1 MWLAERCH
9 NATMIVTMTARL
21 AEGLKVEA
29 EAYAQSVG
37 VSLNALLSV
46 ALRDYLDA
54 RQAMRPSGGL
64 SPGVLKPPALPSKP
78 VKPAAPLG
86 AALAVESLKPP
97 ASRSDPCPCG
107 AVDGKGYPVKWKHC
121 HGRT

>member
-54 RQAMRPSGGL
+54 RQVTRPSGGPL
-64 SPGVLKPPALPSKP
+64 PLATRPLAKPATSP
-78 VKPAAPLG
+78 KPAAPVV
-86 AALAVESLKPP
+86 AVPAVESLKPP
-97 ASRSDPCPCG
+97 ASRADPCPCG